1 MANAGWGL
9 FSKRRRASV
18 GQVALSLAADRIALV
33 VQPVGGRSATAHER
47 AVGGG
52 DAAGALPSLVR
63 EAGAEGMSCE
73 WVLDTG
79 SYSLLQVDKPAV
91 PAAEWVQALRFKV
104 RDLIGFPIEDAVMD
118 AFEVPGLD
126 SRGRP
131 PTLYLAV
138 ARKDELRPQIAAI
151 EAAGLQLA
159 RIGIA
164 DLAWAEAAR
173 QLAPSEDSQIALV
186 LDPRGGSMLAL
197 RERSLFVA
205 RRFEFDAEDRRAL
218 REVQGGR
225 SDRLF
230 ERIALELQRTLDYFD
245 RTHQRPPPRR
255 LLLLAGVD
263 GLDGLGDA
271 LHSTLGLEVQMAA
284 PESQWPALAPL
295 APGARMRLAALAAT
309 AASAEHP

>member
-18 GQVALSLAADRIALV
+18 GQAALSLAADRVALV
-33 VQPVGGRSATAHER
+33 VQPAGGRPATAYER
-47 AVGGG
+47 ATGG
-52 DAAGALPSLVR
+52 DVAGTLQALVR
-63 EAGAEGMSCE
+63 EAGAEGMACE
-73 WVLDTG
+73 WVLDPG
-79 SYSLLQVDKPAV
+79 GYSLLQVDKPAV
-91 PAAEWVQALRFKV
+91 PPEEWVQALRFKV
-104 RDLIGFPIEDAVMD
+104 RDLIGFPLEDAVMD

-151 EAAGLQLA
+151 EAAGLQLE

-173 QLAPSEDSQIALV
+173 QLSPSDDSQVALA
-186 LDPRGGSMLAL
+186 LDARGGSMLAL
-197 RERSLFVA
+197 RERTLFVA
-205 RRFEFDAEDRRAL
+205 RRFEFDAEDQRAL
-218 REVQGGR
+218 RDVQGGR
-225 SDRLF
+225 SERLF

-255 LLLLAGVD
+255 LLLLGGVE
-263 GLDGLGDA
+263 GLEGLGDA
-271 LHSTLGLEVQMAA
+271 LRSMLGLDVQRAE
-284 PESQWPALAPL
+284 PESQWPALATL

-309 AASAEHP
+309 AATAGQP